1 MLSSLEIIHA
11 QREKKHDY
19 DGTSFSAAL
28 ERSGEFRSRSVAAA
42 QAVLHLGVPGIC
54 VCQK

>member
-19 DGTSFSAAL
+19 DGSSFSAAL